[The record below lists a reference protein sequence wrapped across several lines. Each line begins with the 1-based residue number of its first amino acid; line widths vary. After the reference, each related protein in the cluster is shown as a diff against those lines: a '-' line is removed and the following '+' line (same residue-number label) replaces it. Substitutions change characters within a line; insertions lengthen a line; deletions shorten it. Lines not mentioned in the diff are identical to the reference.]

1 MLFLDKKQV
10 LEIYLAAPSMRAAAK
25 QLGISVDKLRK
36 IRTDNMW
43 PIKIGHNGEK
53 IMQVESQKK
62 YSIYDAIDTYGGL
75 SAADLKKALEL

>member
-10 LEIYLAAPSMRAAAK
+10 FEIYLAAPSMRAAAK

-53 IMQVESQKK
+53 IMQVRSSKK
-62 YSIYDAIDTYGGL
+62 YSIYDAIDTVGGL
-75 SAADLKKALEL
+75 SESDLKRALEL

>member
-10 LEIYLAAPSMRAAAK
+10 FEIYLAAPSMRAAAK

-53 IMQVESQKK
+53 IYKVIAKK

-75 SAADLKKALEL
+75 SESDLKRAFEL